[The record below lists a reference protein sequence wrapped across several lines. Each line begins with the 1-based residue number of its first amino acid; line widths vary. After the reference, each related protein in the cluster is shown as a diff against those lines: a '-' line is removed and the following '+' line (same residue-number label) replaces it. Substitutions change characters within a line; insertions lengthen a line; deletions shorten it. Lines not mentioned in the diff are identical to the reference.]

1 MKVQLNCASCIID
14 DLCGALDLVPLKEE
28 IKNEILRES
37 FRFMSREFSTEKI
50 PSYFITEV
58 HRILKRISG
67 IEIPFKE
74 RRDKCNEVGI
84 KMAEKISLEAEKL
97 EESQRFSFL
106 VNWAIASNHLDFRTV
121 GTGYG
126 FQMAEI
132 IEELRDCVSEGL
144 KIDQRAEIF
153 KKAKNSSEILY
164 IHDNVGEIAF
174 DKLLIKELRRY
185 GASVISALR
194 GGPITSDATIKDGEI
209 VGLQEA
215 ASEIILAGPDT
226 LGISLN
232 EMSDQLKESL
242 QNVDLII
249 AKGQANYYALSE
261 YKSKVSGEI
270 VCLFRTKCDIVSKEL
285 GKTGKINVAI
295 LL

>member
-1 MKVQLNCASCIID
+1 
-14 DLCGALDLVPLKEE
+14 LCGALQLVPLEE
-28 IKNEILRES
+28 KIKKEILRES
-37 FRFMSREFSTEKI
+37 FQFLAREFSTEKI

-74 RRDKCNEVGI
+74 RRDKCNQLGME
-84 KMAEKISLEAEKL
+84 MAEKINLEAERLK
-97 EESQRFSFL
+97 ESERFSFL

-126 FQMAEI
+126 FQMTKI
-132 IEELRDCVSEGL
+132 IEELRACVSEGL
-144 KIDQRAEIF
+144 KIDQRVEIF
-153 KKAKNSSEILY
+153 QKAKNSPEILY

-174 DKLLIKELRRY
+174 DKLLIRELRRY
-185 GASVISALR
+185 GSAVTSVLR
-194 GGPITSDATIKDGEI
+194 GGPITSDATMEDGEE

-226 LGISLN
+226 LGISLS
-232 EMSDQLKESL
+232 EMSDELKRGF
-242 QNVDLII
+242 QTADLII
-249 AKGQANYYALSE
+249 AKGQANYYALTE
-261 YKSKVSGEI
+261 YRLKVPGEI
-270 VCLFRTKCDIVSKEL
+270 VCLFRTKCELVSNDL
-285 GKTGKINVAI
+285 GETGKINIAI

>member
-1 MKVQLNCASCIID
+1 MRTHLNCASCIID
-14 DLCGALDLVPLKEE
+14 DLCGALQLIPLEE
-28 IKNEILRES
+28 KIKKEILRES
-37 FRFMSREFSTEKI
+37 FQFLAREFSTEKI

-67 IEIPFKE
+67 IKIPFKE
-74 RRDKCNEVGI
+74 RRDKCNQLGI
-84 KMAEKISLEAEKL
+84 KMAEKIALEAEGL
-97 EESQRFSFL
+97 EESERFSFL
-106 VNWAIASNHLDFRTV
+106 VNWSIASNHLDFRTV

-132 IEELRDCVSEGL
+132 IEELRACLSEGL
-144 KIDQRAEIF
+144 KIDRRAEIF
-153 KKAKNSSEILY
+153 RIAKSSSKILY

-174 DKLLIKELRRY
+174 DKLLIKEFRKY
-185 GASVISALR
+185 GASVTSALR
-194 GGPITSDATIKDGEI
+194 GGPITSDATIEDGET

-232 EMSDQLKESL
+232 EMSDQLKRGL
-242 QNVDLII
+242 QTANLVI
-249 AKGQANYYALSE
+249 AKGQANYYALTE
-261 YKSKVSGEI
+261 YKSKVPGEI
-270 VCLFRTKCDIVSKEL
+270 ACLFRTKCELVSNDL
-285 GKTGKINVAI
+285 GETGKINIAT

>member
-1 MKVQLNCASCIID
+1 MLTKLKCASCIID
-14 DLCGALDLVPLKEE
+14 DLCGALQLIPLEE
-28 IKNEILRES
+28 KIKKKILSES
-37 FRFMSREFSTEKI
+37 FKFLSREFSTEKI

-74 RRDKCNEVGI
+74 RRDKCNQLGI
-84 KMAEKISLEAEKL
+84 EMAEKIALEAEGL
-97 EESQRFSFL
+97 EEFERFSFL
-106 VNWAIASNHLDFRTV
+106 VKWAIASNHLDFRTV

-132 IEELRDCVSEGL
+132 IEELRGCVSEGL

-153 KKAKNSSEILY
+153 RIAKSSSKILY
-164 IHDNVGEIAF
+164 IHDNVGEISF
-174 DKLLIKELRRY
+174 DKLLIKELIGY
-185 GASVISALR
+185 SASVTSALR
-194 GGPITSDATIKDGEI
+194 GGPITSDATMEDGETI
-209 VGLQEA
+209 SLQEA

-232 EMSDQLKESL
+232 EMSDQLKREL
-242 QNVDLII
+242 QTADLVI
-249 AKGQANYYALSE
+249 AKGQANYYALTE
-261 YKSKVSGEI
+261 YRSKVPGKI
-270 VCLFRTKCDIVSKEL
+270 ACLFRTKCEIVTNEL
-285 GKTGKINVAI
+285 GETGKINVAI

>member
-1 MKVQLNCASCIID
+1 MRTKLSCANCIID

-28 IKNEILRES
+28 IKNEILKES
-37 FRFMSREFSTEKI
+37 FRFLSKEFSTDKI

-74 RRDKCNEVGI
+74 RRDKCNQLGM
-84 KMAEKISLEAEKL
+84 KMAEKIALEAEGL
-97 EESQRFSFL
+97 EESERFLFL

-132 IEELRDCVSEGL
+132 IKELRGCVSEGL
-144 KIDQRAEIF
+144 RIDQRVEIF
-153 KKAKNSSEILY
+153 QKAKNSSKILY

-174 DKLLIKELRRY
+174 DKFLIKELRRY
-185 GASVISALR
+185 GTSVTSALR
-194 GGPITSDATIKDGEI
+194 GGPITSDATIEDGET
-209 VGLQEA
+209 VSLQDT
-215 ASEIILAGPDT
+215 ASKIILAGSDT

-232 EMSDQLKESL
+232 EMSDQLKQEL
-242 QNVDLII
+242 QTADLVI
-249 AKGQANYYALSE
+249 AKGQANYYALTE
-261 YKSKVSGEI
+261 YRSKIPGQI
-270 VCLFRTKCDIVSKEL
+270 ACLFRTKCELVTNEL
-285 GKTGKINVAI
+285 GETGKINVAI

>member
-1 MKVQLNCASCIID
+1 MRTHLNCASCIID
-14 DLCGALDLVPLKEE
+14 DLCGALQLVPLEE
-28 IKNEILRES
+28 KIKKEILRES
-37 FRFMSREFSTEKI
+37 FQFLAREFSTEKI

-74 RRDKCNEVGI
+74 RRDKCNQLGME
-84 KMAEKISLEAEKL
+84 MAGKIALEARGL
-97 EESQRFSFL
+97 EEFERFSFL
-106 VNWAIASNHLDFRTV
+106 VNWAITSNHLDFRTV

-132 IEELRDCVSEGL
+132 IEELRACLSEGL
-144 KIDQRAEIF
+144 KIDRRAEIF
-153 KKAKNSSEILY
+153 RIAKSSSKILY
-164 IHDNVGEIAF
+164 VHDNVGEIAF
-174 DKLLIKELRRY
+174 DKLLIKEFRRY
-185 GASVISALR
+185 GASVTSALR
-194 GGPITSDATIKDGEI
+194 GGPITSDATIEDGET

-232 EMSDQLKESL
+232 EMSDQLKRGL
-242 QNVDLII
+242 QTADLVI
-249 AKGQANYYALSE
+249 AKGQANYYALTE
-261 YKSKVSGEI
+261 YRSKVPGEI
-270 VCLFRTKCDIVSKEL
+270 ACLFRTKCELVSNYL
-285 GKTGKINVAI
+285 GETGKINIAT

>member
-1 MKVQLNCASCIID
+1 MRTHLNCASCIID
-14 DLCGALDLVPLKEE
+14 DLCGALQLVPLEE
-28 IKNEILRES
+28 KTKQEILKES
-37 FRFMSREFSTEKI
+37 FQFLAREFSTDKI

-58 HRILKRISG
+58 HRILKKISG

-74 RRDKCNEVGI
+74 RRDKCNQLGME
-84 KMAEKISLEAEKL
+84 MAEKIALEAGRL
-97 EESQRFSFL
+97 EESERFSLL

-132 IEELRDCVSEGL
+132 IEELRTCISEGL
-144 KIDQRAEIF
+144 KIDQRAEILQI
-153 KKAKNSSEILY
+153 AKSSPKILY

-174 DKLLIKELRRY
+174 DKLLIKELIRY
-185 GASVISALR
+185 GASVTSALR
-194 GGPITSDATIKDGEI
+194 GGPITSDATIEDGET

-215 ASEIILAGPDT
+215 ASKIILAGPDT

-232 EMSDQLKESL
+232 EMSEQIKREL
-242 QNVDLII
+242 QNTDLVI
-249 AKGQANYYALSE
+249 AKGQANYYALTE
-261 YKSKVSGEI
+261 YRSKVPGEI
-270 VCLFRTKCDIVSKEL
+270 ACLFRTKCEIVSNDLNE
-285 GKTGKINVAI
+285 TGKINVAI

>member
-1 MKVQLNCASCIID
+1 MRTYLNCASCIID
-14 DLCGALDLVPLKEE
+14 DLCGALQLVPLEE
-28 IKNEILRES
+28 KIKKEILRES
-37 FRFMSREFSTEKI
+37 FQFLAREFSTEKI

-74 RRDKCNEVGI
+74 IRDKCNQLGME
-84 KMAEKISLEAEKL
+84 MAEKINLEAEGLK
-97 EESQRFSFL
+97 ESERFSFL
-106 VNWAIASNHLDFRTV
+106 VNWVIASNHLDFRTV

-132 IEELRDCVSEGL
+132 IKDLRACVSEGL
-144 KIDQRAEIF
+144 RIDQRAEIF
-153 KKAKNSSEILY
+153 RIAKSSPKILY
-164 IHDNVGEIAF
+164 IHDNVGEISF

-185 GASVISALR
+185 GASVTSALR
-194 GGPITSDATIKDGEI
+194 GGPITSDATIEDGET

-226 LGISLN
+226 LGISLS
-232 EMSDQLKESL
+232 EMSDQLKREL
-242 QNVDLII
+242 QTADLVI
-249 AKGQANYYALSE
+249 AKGQANYYALTE
-261 YKSKVSGEI
+261 YRLKVPGEI
-270 VCLFRTKCDIVSKEL
+270 SCLFRTKCEIVSNDL
-285 GKTGKINVAI
+285 GETGKINVAI

>member
-1 MKVQLNCASCIID
+1 MRTHLNCASCIID
-14 DLCGALDLVPLKEE
+14 DLCGALQLVPLEE
-28 IKNEILRES
+28 KIKKEILKES
-37 FRFMSREFSTEKI
+37 FQFLAREFSTDKI

-58 HRILKRISG
+58 HRILKKISG

-74 RRDKCNEVGI
+74 RRDKCNQLGI
-84 KMAEKISLEAEKL
+84 EMAEKIALEAGRL
-97 EESQRFSFL
+97 EESERFSFL

-132 IEELRDCVSEGL
+132 IEELRGCVSEGL
-144 KIDQRAEIF
+144 RIDQRAEIF
-153 KKAKNSSEILY
+153 QIVKSSSKILY

-174 DKLLIKELRRY
+174 DKLLIKELKRY
-185 GASVISALR
+185 GTSVTSALR
-194 GGPITSDATIKDGEI
+194 GGPITSDATIEDGET

-215 ASEIILAGPDT
+215 ASKIILAGPDT

-232 EMSDQLKESL
+232 EMSDQLKWEL
-242 QNVDLII
+242 QTADLVI
-249 AKGQANYYALSE
+249 AKGQVNYYALTE
-261 YKSKVSGEI
+261 YRSKVPGEI
-270 VCLFRTKCDIVSKEL
+270 ACLFRTKCEIVSNEL
-285 GKTGKINVAI
+285 GETGKINIAI

>member
-1 MKVQLNCASCIID
+1 MRTQLNCASCIVD

-28 IKNEILRES
+28 TKHEILKES
-37 FRFMSREFSTEKI
+37 FRFLSREFSTEKI

-74 RRDKCNEVGI
+74 RRDKCNQLGI
-84 KMAEKISLEAEKL
+84 EMAKKIALEAEGL
-97 EESQRFSFL
+97 EEFERFSFL

-132 IEELRDCVSEGL
+132 IEELRACVSEGL
-144 KIDQRAEIF
+144 RIDQRAEIF
-153 KKAKNSSEILY
+153 QITKNSSEILY

-185 GASVISALR
+185 GASVTSALR
-194 GGPITSDATIKDGEI
+194 GGPITSDATIEDGET

-215 ASEIILAGPDT
+215 ASKIILAGPDT

-232 EMSDQLKESL
+232 EMSDQLKGGL
-242 QNVDLII
+242 QTADLVI
-249 AKGQANYYALSE
+249 AKGQANYYALTE
-261 YKSKVSGEI
+261 YRSKVPGKI
-270 VCLFRTKCDIVSKEL
+270 AYLFRTKCKIVSNDL
-285 GKTGKINVAI
+285 GETGKINVAI

>member
-1 MKVQLNCASCIID
+1 MRTQLNCASCIID
-14 DLCGALDLVPLKEE
+14 DLCGALQLVPLEE
-28 IKNEILRES
+28 KIKKEILKES
-37 FRFMSREFSTEKI
+37 FQFLAQGFSTEKI

-74 RRDKCNEVGI
+74 RRDKCNQLGME
-84 KMAEKISLEAEKL
+84 MAEKINLEAEGL
-97 EESQRFSFL
+97 EESERFFFL
-106 VNWAIASNHLDFRTV
+106 VNWAITSNHLDFRTV

-132 IEELRDCVSEGL
+132 IEELRACVSEGL
-144 KIDQRAEIF
+144 RIDQRAEIF
-153 KKAKNSSEILY
+153 RIAKSSSKILY

-174 DKLLIKELRRY
+174 DKLLIRELRRY
-185 GASVISALR
+185 GASVTSALR
-194 GGPITSDATIKDGEI
+194 GGPITSDATMEDGET

-226 LGISLN
+226 LGISLS
-232 EMSDQLKESL
+232 EMSNQLKQEL
-242 QNVDLII
+242 QTADLII

-261 YKSKVSGEI
+261 YKSKVPGKI
-270 VCLFRTKCDIVSKEL
+270 AFLFRTKCEIVSNEL
-285 GKTGKINVAI
+285 GEEGKINAAI

>member
-1 MKVQLNCASCIID
+1 MRTHLNCASCIID
-14 DLCGALDLVPLKEE
+14 DLCGALQLVPLEE
-28 IKNEILRES
+28 KIKKEILRES
-37 FRFMSREFSTEKI
+37 FQFLAREFSTEKI

-74 RRDKCNEVGI
+74 RRDKCNQLGI
-84 KMAEKISLEAEKL
+84 KMAERIGLEAERL
-97 EESQRFSFL
+97 GESERFSFL

-132 IEELRDCVSEGL
+132 IEELRACVSEGL
-144 KIDQRAEIF
+144 RIDQRVEIF
-153 KKAKNSSEILY
+153 QKAKNSSEILY

-185 GASVISALR
+185 GASVTSALR
-194 GGPITSDATIKDGEI
+194 GGPITSDATMEDGET

-232 EMSDQLKESL
+232 EMSDQLKREF
-242 QNVDLII
+242 QTADLVI
-249 AKGQANYYALSE
+249 AKGQANYYALTE
-261 YKSKVSGEI
+261 YRSKVPGEI
-270 VCLFRTKCDIVSKEL
+270 ACLFRTKCELVSNEL
-285 GKTGKINVAI
+285 GEEGKINAAI

>member
-1 MKVQLNCASCIID
+1 MRTHLNCASCIID
-14 DLCGALDLVPLKEE
+14 DLCGALQLVPLEE
-28 IKNEILRES
+28 KTKKEILKES
-37 FRFMSREFSTEKI
+37 FRFLARGFSTDKI

-58 HRILKRISG
+58 HRILKKISG

-74 RRDKCNEVGI
+74 RRDKCNQLGI
-84 KMAEKISLEAEKL
+84 QMAEKIALEAEGL
-97 EESQRFSFL
+97 EESERFLFL

-132 IEELRDCVSEGL
+132 IEELRDCLSEGL
-144 KIDQRAEIF
+144 KIDRRAEILRT
-153 KKAKNSSEILY
+153 AKNSSKILY

-185 GASVISALR
+185 GTSVTSALR
-194 GGPITSDATIKDGEI
+194 GGPITSDATVEDGET

-226 LGISLN
+226 LGISLD
-232 EMSDQLKESL
+232 EMSDQLKQEL
-242 QNVDLII
+242 QTADLVI
-249 AKGQANYYALSE
+249 AKGQANYYALTE
-261 YKSKVSGEI
+261 YRSKVPGKI
-270 VCLFRTKCDIVSKEL
+270 ACLFRTKCEIVSNDL
-285 GKTGKINVAI
+285 GETGKINIA
-295 LL
+295 LLL

>member
-1 MKVQLNCASCIID
+1 MRTHLNCASCIVD
-14 DLCGALDLVPLKEE
+14 DLCGALQLVPIEEKIKKEILKE
-28 IKNEILRES
+28 S
-37 FRFMSREFSTEKI
+37 FQFLAREFSTEKI

-74 RRDKCNEVGI
+74 RRDKCNQLGME
-84 KMAEKISLEAEKL
+84 MAEKIDLEAEGL
-97 EESQRFSFL
+97 EESERFSFL
-106 VNWAIASNHLDFRTV
+106 VNWTIASNHLDFRTV

-132 IEELRDCVSEGL
+132 IEELRGCVSEGL
-144 KIDQRAEIF
+144 RIDQRAEIF
-153 KKAKNSSEILY
+153 QIAKSSSQILY

-185 GASVISALR
+185 GASVTSALR
-194 GGPITSDATIKDGEI
+194 GGPITSDATIEDGET

-215 ASEIILAGPDT
+215 ASKIILAGPDT

-232 EMSDQLKESL
+232 EMSGQLKREL
-242 QNVDLII
+242 QTADLII
-249 AKGQANYYALSE
+249 AKGQANYYALTE
-261 YKSKVSGEI
+261 YKPKVSGEI
-270 VCLFRTKCDIVSKEL
+270 ACLFRTKCEIVSNDLDE
-285 GKTGKINVAI
+285 TGKINVAI

>member
-1 MKVQLNCASCIID
+1 
-14 DLCGALDLVPLKEE
+14 LCGALQLVPLEE
-28 IKNEILRES
+28 KIKKEILKES
-37 FRFMSREFSTEKI
+37 FQFLAREFSTEKI

-58 HRILKRISG
+58 HRILKRLSG

-74 RRDKCNEVGI
+74 RRDKCNQLGME
-84 KMAEKISLEAEKL
+84 MAEKIGLEAEGL
-97 EESQRFSFL
+97 EESERFSFL
-106 VNWAIASNHLDFRTV
+106 VNWVIASNHLDFRTV

-132 IEELRDCVSEGL
+132 IEELRACVSEGL
-144 KIDQRAEIF
+144 IIDQRVEIF
-153 KKAKNSSEILY
+153 RIAKSSSKILY

-174 DKLLIKELRRY
+174 DKLLIQELRRY

-194 GGPITSDATIKDGEI
+194 GGPITSDATIEDGET
-209 VGLQEA
+209 VSLQEA

-232 EMSDQLKESL
+232 EMSDQLKREL
-242 QNVDLII
+242 QTTDLII
-249 AKGQANYYALSE
+249 AKGQANYYALTE
-261 YKSKVSGEI
+261 YRPNVPGQI
-270 VCLFRTKCDIVSKEL
+270 ACLFRTKCELVSNDL
-285 GKTGKINVAI
+285 GETGKINVAT

>member
-1 MKVQLNCASCIID
+1 MRTQLNCASCIID
-14 DLCGALDLVPLKEE
+14 DLCGALQLIPLEE
-28 IKNEILRES
+28 KIKKEILRES
-37 FRFMSREFSTEKI
+37 FQFLAREFSTEKI

-58 HRILKRISG
+58 HRILKGISG

-74 RRDKCNEVGI
+74 RRDKCNQLGI
-84 KMAEKISLEAEKL
+84 EMAAKINLEAEGL
-97 EESQRFSFL
+97 EEFDRFLFL

-132 IEELRDCVSEGL
+132 IEELRSCISEGL
-144 KIDQRAEIF
+144 KIDQMAEIF
-153 KKAKNSSEILY
+153 QKVKSSSKILF

-174 DKLLIKELRRY
+174 DKLLIKELGRY
-185 GASVISALR
+185 GTSVTSALR
-194 GGPITSDATIKDGEI
+194 GGPITSDATMEDGET

-215 ASEIILAGPDT
+215 ASKIILAGPDT

-232 EMSDQLKESL
+232 EMSGQLKREL
-242 QNVDLII
+242 QTADLII
-249 AKGQANYYALSE
+249 AKGQANYYALTE
-261 YKSKVSGEI
+261 YKPKVSGEI
-270 VCLFRTKCDIVSKEL
+270 ACLFRTKCEVVSNEL
-285 GKTGKINVAI
+285 GEIGKINVAI

>member
-1 MKVQLNCASCIID
+1 MRTHLSCASCIID
-14 DLCGALDLVPLKEE
+14 DLCGALQLVPLEE
-28 IKNEILRES
+28 KIKKEILRES
-37 FRFMSREFSTEKI
+37 FQFLAREFSTEKI

-74 RRDKCNEVGI
+74 IRDKCNQLGME
-84 KMAEKISLEAEKL
+84 MAEKINLEAEGLK
-97 EESQRFSFL
+97 ESERFSFL
-106 VNWAIASNHLDFRTV
+106 VNWVIASNHLDFRTV

-132 IEELRDCVSEGL
+132 IKDLRACVSEGL
-144 KIDQRAEIF
+144 RIDQRAEIF
-153 KKAKNSSEILY
+153 RIAKSSPKILY
-164 IHDNVGEIAF
+164 IHDNVGEISF

-185 GASVISALR
+185 GASVTSALR
-194 GGPITSDATIKDGEI
+194 GGPITSDATIEDGET

-226 LGISLN
+226 LGISLS
-232 EMSDQLKESL
+232 EMSDQLKREL
-242 QNVDLII
+242 QTADLVI
-249 AKGQANYYALSE
+249 AKGQANYYALTE
-261 YKSKVSGEI
+261 YRLKVPGEI
-270 VCLFRTKCDIVSKEL
+270 SCLFRTKCEIVSNDL
-285 GKTGKINVAI
+285 GETGKINVAI

>member
-1 MKVQLNCASCIID
+1 MRTHLNCASCIID
-14 DLCGALDLVPLKEE
+14 DLCGALQLIPLEEKIKKEILKE
-28 IKNEILRES
+28 S
-37 FRFMSREFSTEKI
+37 FQFLAREFSTDKI

-67 IEIPFKE
+67 IENPFKE
-74 RRDKCNEVGI
+74 RRDKCNQLGI
-84 KMAEKISLEAEKL
+84 EMAEKIALEAEGL
-97 EESQRFSFL
+97 EEPERFSFL

-132 IEELRDCVSEGL
+132 IEELRDCLSEGL
-144 KIDQRAEIF
+144 KIDRRAEIF
-153 KKAKNSSEILY
+153 RTAKSSSKILY

-185 GASVISALR
+185 GTSVTSALR
-194 GGPITSDATIKDGEI
+194 GGPITSDATMEDGET
-209 VGLQEA
+209 VSLQEA

-226 LGISLN
+226 LGISLS
-232 EMSDQLKESL
+232 EMSDQLKQEL
-242 QNVDLII
+242 QTADLVI
-249 AKGQANYYALSE
+249 AKGQANYYALTE
-261 YKSKVSGEI
+261 YRSKVPGKI
-270 VCLFRTKCDIVSKEL
+270 AFLFRTKCEIVSNDL
-285 GKTGKINVAI
+285 GETGKINIAV

>member
-1 MKVQLNCASCIID
+1 MRTHLNCASCIID
-14 DLCGALDLVPLKEE
+14 DLCGALQLVPLEE
-28 IKNEILRES
+28 KTKKEILKES
-37 FRFMSREFSTEKI
+37 FRFLARGFSTDKI

-58 HRILKRISG
+58 HRILKKISG

-74 RRDKCNEVGI
+74 RRDKCNQLGI
-84 KMAEKISLEAEKL
+84 QMAEKIALEAEGL
-97 EESQRFSFL
+97 EESERFLFL

-132 IEELRDCVSEGL
+132 IEELRDCLSEGL
-144 KIDQRAEIF
+144 KIDRRAEILRT
-153 KKAKNSSEILY
+153 AKSSSKILY

-185 GASVISALR
+185 GASVTSALR
-194 GGPITSDATIKDGEI
+194 GGPITSDATMEDGET
-209 VGLQEA
+209 VSLQEA

-226 LGISLN
+226 LGISLD
-232 EMSDQLKESL
+232 EMSDQLKGEL
-242 QNVDLII
+242 QTADLVI
-249 AKGQANYYALSE
+249 AKGQANYYALTE
-261 YKSKVSGEI
+261 YRSKVPGKI
-270 VCLFRTKCDIVSKEL
+270 ACLFRTKCEIVSNDL
-285 GKTGKINVAI
+285 GETGKINIAV

>member
-1 MKVQLNCASCIID
+1 VD
-14 DLCGALDLVPLKEE
+14 DLCGALQLIPLEE
-28 IKNEILRES
+28 KIKKEILRDS
-37 FRFMSREFSTEKI
+37 FQFLAREFSTDKI

-74 RRDKCNEVGI
+74 RRDKCNQLGI
-84 KMAEKISLEAEKL
+84 EMAEKIGLEVEGM
-97 EESQRFSFL
+97 EEFDKFSFL

-132 IEELRDCVSEGL
+132 IEELRACVSEGL

-153 KKAKNSSEILY
+153 RIAKDSSKILY

-185 GASVISALR
+185 GASVTSTLR
-194 GGPITSDATIKDGEI
+194 GGPITSDATIEDGET
-209 VGLQEA
+209 VGLQEV
-215 ASEIILAGPDT
+215 ASKIILAGPDT

-232 EMSDQLKESL
+232 EMSDQLKQEFQTANL
-242 QNVDLII
+242 VI
-249 AKGQANYYALSE
+249 AKGQANYYALTE
-261 YKSKVSGEI
+261 YKSKVPVQI
-270 VCLFRTKCDIVSKEL
+270 VCLFRTKCEIVSNEL
-285 GKTGKINVAI
+285 GETGKINVAI

>member
-1 MKVQLNCASCIID
+1 MRTHLNCANCIID
-14 DLCGALDLVPLKEE
+14 DLCGALQLVPLEE
-28 IKNEILRES
+28 KTKKEILKES
-37 FRFMSREFSTEKI
+37 FQFLAREFSTEKI

-74 RRDKCNEVGI
+74 RRDKCNQLGI
-84 KMAEKISLEAEKL
+84 KMAEKIALEAERL
-97 EESQRFSFL
+97 EESERFSFL

-126 FQMAEI
+126 FQMAET
-132 IEELRDCVSEGL
+132 IEELRACVSEGL
-144 KIDQRAEIF
+144 KIDRRVEIF
-153 KKAKNSSEILY
+153 QKAKNSPKILY

-174 DKLLIKELRRY
+174 DKLLIRELRRY
-185 GASVISALR
+185 GSSVTSVLR
-194 GGPITSDATIKDGEI
+194 GGPITSDATMEDGET

-232 EMSDQLKESL
+232 EMSDQLKREL
-242 QNVDLII
+242 QIADLII
-249 AKGQANYYALSE
+249 AKGQANYYALTE
-261 YKSKVSGEI
+261 YRLKVPGQI
-270 VCLFRTKCDIVSKEL
+270 TCLFRTKCEIVSNNL
-285 GKTGKINVAI
+285 GETGKINVAI

>member
-1 MKVQLNCASCIID
+1 MRTHLNCASCLID
-14 DLCGALDLVPLKEE
+14 DLCGALNLVPLEEE

-37 FRFMSREFSTEKI
+37 FQFLAREFSTDKI

-58 HRILKRISG
+58 HRIFKRISG

-74 RRDKCNEVGI
+74 RRDKCNQLGI
-84 KMAEKISLEAEKL
+84 EMAEKIALEAEGM
-97 EESQRFSFL
+97 EEFERFSFL

-132 IEELRDCVSEGL
+132 IEELRGCVSEGL
-144 KIDQRAEIF
+144 KIDQRTEIF
-153 KKAKNSSEILY
+153 RLAKSSPKILY

-185 GASVISALR
+185 GASVTSALR
-194 GGPITSDATIKDGEI
+194 GGPITSDATIEDGET

-215 ASEIILAGPDT
+215 ASKIILAGPDT
-226 LGISLN
+226 LGISLH
-232 EMSDQLKESL
+232 EMSDQLKREI
-242 QNVDLII
+242 QTADLII
-249 AKGQANYYALSE
+249 SKGQANYYALTE
-261 YKSKVSGEI
+261 YRSKVPGEI
-270 VCLFRTKCDIVSKEL
+270 ACLFRTKCEIVSNEL
-285 GKTGKINVAI
+285 GETGKRNVAI